1 MENKICHCLQ
11 LIEKISD
18 PCNAKK
24 HYQPFIRKKNTKS
37 VKKSEIITY
46 QPTIFE
52 KLNIIDIK
60 SVITEHPKTLHK
72 LPKTLRQTKKIA
84 SNSSLYSDTKNRM
97 KTFLKSWPEKK
108 VKQKIRK
115 NNKTSTCFWRFCKFL

>member
-1 MENKICHCLQ
+1 MKDFKNKICHCLK

-24 HYQPFIRKKNTKS
+24 HYQSFIRKKNTKS
-37 VKKSEIITY
+37 VKQSEITTY

-52 KLNIIDIK
+52 NLNIIDIK

-72 LPKTLRQTKKIA
+72 LAKTLRQTKK
-84 SNSSLYSDTKNRM
+84 KN
-97 KTFLKSWPEKK
+97 
-108 VKQKIRK
+108 
-115 NNKTSTCFWRFCKFL
+115 TS